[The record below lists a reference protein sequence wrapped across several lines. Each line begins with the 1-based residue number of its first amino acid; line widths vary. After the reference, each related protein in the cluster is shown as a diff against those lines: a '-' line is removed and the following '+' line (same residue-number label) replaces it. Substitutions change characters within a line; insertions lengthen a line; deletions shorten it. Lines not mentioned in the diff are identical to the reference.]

1 MTSLPKGPRQS
12 TLTIRGLDGRTWQGD
27 GDGLATAVRDVARR
41 HAAAQ
46 HATITALGLLA
57 LTAAD
62 LAAAHPLAC
71 PGCPTC
77 QKILPRLRRA
87 LAAAAGSEVEG
98 A

>member
-1 MTSLPKGPRQS
+1 MTSLPKGPRHS
-12 TLTIRGLDGRTWQGD
+12 TLTVRGLDGRIWQGD
-27 GDGLATAVRDVARR
+27 GDGLAAAVRDVGCR
-41 HAAAQ
+41 HATAQ

-62 LAAAHPLAC
+62 LAEAHPAAC

-87 LAAAAGSEVEG
+87 LAAAAGSEAEG